1 MTRQSKSKANQST
14 SRVSRRLKGNQR
26 KSEDARAIEAK
37 IIGRPSGFSEA
48 LGTVICERL
57 IQGESLR
64 AICRSADMP
73 ALSTVCLW
81 LSKHE
86 PFSVQYAR
94 AKEIQMEHKLEEI
107 FEIADNSEGDITVTD
122 GRAIVNH
129 ENIQR
134 ARLRVDTRK
143 WAMSKLA
150 PKKYG
155 DRLVAEHSGPAGA
168 PIQHHVQ
175 IAFIP
180 ATVSQD

>member
-1 MTRQSKSKANQST
+1 MSRQSKKSKIT
-14 SRVSRRLKGNQR
+14 
-26 KSEDARAIEAK
+26 RAAVKEIK
-37 IIGRPSGFSEA
+37 GRPSDYSEE
-48 LGTVICERL
+48 LGTVICHRL

-64 AICRSADMP
+64 EICRAEDMP

-81 LSKHE
+81 LSKFE
-86 PFSVQYAR
+86 PFSEQYAR

-107 FEIADNSEGDITVTD
+107 FEIADNSAGDITVTD
-122 GRAIVNH
+122 GKAIVNH

-175 IAFIP
+175 IAFISST
-180 ATVSQD
+180 AAQD

>member
-1 MTRQSKSKANQST
+1 VPNWR
-14 SRVSRRLKGNQR
+14 
-26 KSEDARAIEAK
+26 DARTAEKEIK
-37 IIGRPSGFSEA
+37 GRPSDYSEE
-48 LGTVICERL
+48 LGTVICHRL

-64 AICRSADMP
+64 AICRSTDMP

-86 PFSVQYAR
+86 SFSVQYAR
-94 AKEIQMEHKLEEI
+94 AKEIQMEHKLEEM
-107 FEIADNSEGDITVTD
+107 FEIADNSAGDITIGPD
-122 GRAIVNH
+122 GRTIVNH

-168 PIQHHVQ
+168 PIQHHVD
-175 IAFIP
+175 IAFVS
-180 ATVSQD
+180 AKTSQD

>member
-1 MTRQSKSKANQST
+1 MTRAKK
-14 SRVSRRLKGNQR
+14 R
-26 KSEDARAIEAK
+26 KSRITRTAEKEIK
-37 IIGRPSGFSEA
+37 GRPSDYSEE
-48 LGTVICERL
+48 LGTVICHRL

-64 AICRSADMP
+64 AISRANDMP

-86 PFSVQYAR
+86 SFSVQYAR

-107 FEIADNSEGDITVTD
+107 FEIADNSAGDITVTD
-122 GRAIVNH
+122 GKAIVNH

-155 DRLVAEHSGPAGA
+155 DRVVAEHSGPAGA
-168 PIQHHVQ
+168 PIQHRVN
-175 IAFIP
+175 IAFIS
-180 ATVSQD
+180 ATAPQD

>member
-1 MTRQSKSKANQST
+1 MTRAKANQSKSK
-14 SRVSRRLKGNQR
+14 
-26 KSEDARAIEAK
+26 RAQAAK
-37 IIGRPSGFSEA
+37 EIKGRPSDYSEE
-48 LGTVICERL
+48 LGTIICHRL

-64 AICRSADMP
+64 EICRSDDMP

-81 LSKHE
+81 LSKHD

-107 FEIADNSEGDITVTD
+107 FEIADSSADDTTIVD
-122 GRAIVNH
+122 GKMIVNH

-155 DRLVAEHSGPAGA
+155 DRVVAEHSGPN
-168 PIQHHVQ
+168 
-175 IAFIP
+175 
-180 ATVSQD
+180 